1 MVGIHEILKKRLI
14 DTIRSVQPP
23 GKWKVVVVDVAA
35 QKILLSSCKMYDILE
50 ENVTLVESLEK
61 QRQPYPTLEAVYIIS
76 PTYEAITKVIEDFAK
91 NTPLYAQAN
100 LFFTSGLDD
109 KLFQRLSASPA
120 KRYIKKCIELYIDFQ
135 AMEAQLLSL
144 CASLGENPLIRYQ
157 RSLEADHP
165 TKTLPYK
172 LAMLLQSEL
181 DQYIKDNPDF
191 PPPDNP
197 RPRGML
203 FICDRTID
211 MNVPFL
217 HEFTYQ
223 AMANDLLEIDNGQK
237 YEYNYTDSNGELATK
252 EAILDETDKVWVE
265 IRHKHMQECIEKLMK
280 DVRDFLEENSSFADN
295 EKAANLNDLK
305 KMLANLPQFQNM
317 KEKLFLHLHIAQECM
332 SIYKKHK
339 LTETAA
345 IEQNCATGY
354 TPDGHSP
361 KNVVEDMVPLLD
373 DPVVSSY
380 DKIRMLLLY
389 ILYKNG
395 ILEEDRR
402 KLLAHSGISLEENDA
417 LNNTGLLGVKLIKS
431 PLGSDKGRKN
441 KQKPSSEESQ
451 YDLSRYIPNLKTIL
465 ESHINN
471 TIDHTAYPYTKDPS
485 AEVDAGGKAA
495 PAQPVSLRSAKP
507 AWYKKGQS
515 TESRASRIIV
525 FVAGGV
531 AYSEIRSAYELSEKH
546 NRDVIIG
553 STHVITP
560 KKFIDDLKY
569 LRRPSVA
576 YSLLQSQSQPQAQA
590 QAQSQSQPQPNQN
603 RPPVPTQNY
612 GGNPVA
618 MNNPGYN
625 HVPTSPSPGHNPP
638 QQQQG
643 GYIPPPQQGGYQQS
657 NYSSQGYGHQGGGYQ
672 QQPPQGY
679 YQQQGVNSQYAQQQR
694 PSAAPL
700 SSTSSA
706 SSTSSSKSKT
716 GKFGKEFQ
724 KFFK

>member
-1 MVGIHEILKKRLI
+1 MVGVHEILKKRLI

-23 GKWKVVVVDVAA
+23 GKWKVVVVDVAT
-35 QKILLSSCKMYDILE
+35 QKILWSACKMYDILE
-50 ENVTLVESLEK
+50 ENVTLVENLEK

-91 NTPLYAQAN
+91 SAPLYAQAN
-100 LFFTSGLDD
+100 LFFTSGLED

-120 KRYIKKCIELYIDFQ
+120 KHYIKKCIELYIDFQ
-135 AMEAQLLSL
+135 AMEAQVYSFESPHSFFKLYSPEEMPNYEDEIRKIAKQARINIPLYLLLSV

-172 LAMLLQSEL
+172 LAMLLQSNL

-191 PPPDNP
+191 PPSDNP
-197 RPRGML
+197 RPRGVL

-211 MNVPFL
+211 MNAPFL

-223 AMANDLLEIDNGQK
+223 AMANDLLEIDNGQR
-237 YEYNYTDSNGELATK
+237 YTYNYTDSHGDPATK

-265 IRHKHMQECIEKLMK
+265 IRHIHMQECIEKLMK
-280 DVRDFLEENSSFADN
+280 DVRDFLEENSGFADN
-295 EKAANLNDLK
+295 DKSANLNELK

-317 KEKLFLHLHIAQECM
+317 KEKLFLHLNIAQECM

-339 LTETAA
+339 LIETAA

-354 TPDGHSP
+354 TSDGHAP
-361 KNVVEDMVPLLD
+361 KTIVEDMVPLLD

-431 PLGSDKGRKN
+431 PLGGDKGKKN
-441 KQKPSSEESQ
+441 KQKPHNEDNH
-451 YDLSRYIPNLKTIL
+451 YDLSRYTPNLKSIL

-471 TIDHTAYPYTKDPS
+471 TIDSQAYPYTKDPS
-485 AEVDAGGKAA
+485 AEVDAGGKAVS
-495 PAQPVSLRSAKP
+495 AQPVSLRSAKP

-531 AYSEIRSAYELSEKH
+531 TYSEIRSAYELSEKH

-553 STHVITP
+553 STHTITP
-560 KKFIDDLKY
+560 KKFINDLKY
-569 LRRPSVA
+569 LR
-576 YSLLQSQSQPQAQA
+576 
-590 QAQSQSQPQPNQN
+590 
-603 RPPVPTQNY
+603 
-612 GGNPVA
+612 NPVA
-618 MNNPGYN
+618 MNSPGYN
-625 HVPTSPSPGHNPP
+625 HVPSPSPGHNPP
-638 QQQQG
+638 QQQQQQQQS
-643 GYIPPPQQGGYQQS
+643 GYIPPPQSIQPQGS
-657 NYSSQGYGHQGGGYQ
+657 YSSQGYAQGGGYH
-672 QQPPQGY
+672 QPPPSQGNY
-679 YQQQGVNSQYAQQQR
+679 QQGVNSQYAQFQR
-694 PSAAPL
+694 PPPL
-700 SSTSSA
+700 SSTSST

-716 GKFGKEFQ
+716 KFGKEFQ